1 MMWRLPSRFPVRPRA
16 PRISAQT
23 VGLTG
28 GPCSHVG
35 PRGLLATVPSVGG
48 PRWVGAP
55 RGGRTPE
62 GGPAPFYL
70 GRAGRREQA
79 EVGPMPVVALRSLE
93 AASLRLPGGP
103 GGRLGESNGARGV
116 LSPALPWGL
125 VRQLWRIREATAS
138 GPQTLLPWRAGK
150 GALRRKGPR
159 GGPGGSRR
167 PARLTSGLR
176 GRCGAGGR

>member
-35 PRGLLATVPSVGG
+35 PQGLLATVHSVRG

-62 GGPAPFYL
+62 GGPAPFDL

-79 EVGPMPVVALRSLE
+79 EVGPKPVVALRSLE

-116 LSPALPWGL
+116 LSPAG
-125 VRQLWRIREATAS
+125 S
-138 GPQTLLPWRAGK
+138 GRPQPRA
-150 GALRRKGPR
+150 PR
-159 GGPGGSRR
+159 PFS
-167 PARLTSGLR
+167 L
-176 GRCGAGGR
+176 GGRETAPYEERVHAEALGAPVGRLG